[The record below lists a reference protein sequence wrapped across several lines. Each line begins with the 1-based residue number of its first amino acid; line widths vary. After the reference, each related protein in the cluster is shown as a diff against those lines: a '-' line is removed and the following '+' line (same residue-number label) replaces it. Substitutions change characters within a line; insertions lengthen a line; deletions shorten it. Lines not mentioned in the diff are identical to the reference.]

1 MTDREVHDQVFGST
15 FSQTCIDNCL
25 ALYNANFNEPNK
37 CAKLISDMVLK
48 KINFIRAMWK
58 LGELASFDLEA
69 PFTKEVLL
77 DHIRHLVGET
87 ERDIMDAF
95 KGNHGG

>member
-1 MTDREVHDQVFGST
+1 
-15 FSQTCIDNCL
+15 
-25 ALYNANFNEPNK
+25 
-37 CAKLISDMVLK
+37 
-48 KINFIRAMWK
+48 MWK